1 VARGDQLS
9 LLAPPRSRFGEPIAW
24 LSGIQPLRDAASH
37 FQWTWRYRELL
48 RNFVVR
54 DLKARYK
61 SSVLGFFWSLA
72 NPLLM
77 MLVYTV
83 VANALWHRDYRDFPA
98 FVLSGLLAW
107 NWCAA
112 AVTGGVRSVTGS
124 AHLIKKV
131 AFPRQLLPIS
141 MVLSNGVN
149 FLLALIPMLVIAALT
164 GRWPT
169 LLLLLLPVVVV
180 IQVLLLTGIALFLG
194 AINVRFRDTEHIV
207 DVLLMA
213 WFFLTPVF
221 YSVEDLSPRYARL
234 IYIVNPMASIV
245 STYRLI
251 FYDQAPPDVFFMLR
265 MAGQA
270 LIVFVVAYLFFVRR
284 APDFAEEL

>member
-1 VARGDQLS
+1 MRAAS
-9 LLAPPRSRFGEPIAW
+9 FP
-24 LSGIQPLRDAASH
+24 PLRPAALHLLELS
-37 FQWTWRYRELL
+37 RYRELL
-48 RNFVVR
+48 RNFVAR
-54 DLKARYK
+54 DLRTRYR
-61 SSVLGFFWSLA
+61 SSFLGFFWSLA

-77 MLVYTV
+77 MVVYTI
-83 VANALWHRDYRDFPA
+83 VANALWERDYRDFPA

-107 NWCAA
+107 NWCAS
-112 AVTGGVRSVTGS
+112 AVTGGVRSVTGA

-141 MVLSNGVN
+141 MVVSNGVN
-149 FLLALIPMLVIAALT
+149 FLLALIPLLAIAALT
-164 GRWPT
+164 GRWPSP
-169 LLLLLLPVVVV
+169 LLLLLPVVLV
-180 IQVLLLTGIALFLG
+180 IQLLLLTGIALFLG
-194 AINVRFRDTEHIV
+194 ALNVYFRDTEHVV

-221 YSVEDLSPRYARL
+221 YSVEDLSPRYSRL

-251 FYDQAPPDVFFMLR
+251 FYYQAPPDLFFVLR
-265 MAGQA
+265 MASQA
-270 LIVFVVAYLFFVRR
+270 AVVFVVGYLFFVRR

>member
-1 VARGDQLS
+1 MPRRYNRARGTDLS
-9 LLAPPRSRFGEPIAW
+9 SLA
-24 LSGIQPLRDAASH
+24 LPLARPLPKAAIDHVLWS
-37 FQWTWRYRELL
+37 WRYRELL

-61 SSVLGFFWSLA
+61 NSFLGFFWSLL

-77 MLVYTV
+77 MVVFTV
-83 VANALWHRDYRDFPA
+83 VANALWQRDWRDFPA

-107 NWCAA
+107 NWCTA
-112 AVTGGVRSVTGS
+112 AVSGGVRSVTGS

-141 MVLSNGVN
+141 IVVSNGVN
-149 FLLALIPMLVIAALT
+149 FLLALIPMILIAALT

-169 LLLLLLPVVVV
+169 PLLLLLPVVVV
-180 IQVLLLTGIALFLG
+180 IQLLFLTGIALFLG
-194 AINVRFRDTEHIV
+194 CLNVYFRDTEHIV

-251 FYDQAPPDVFFMLR
+251 FYNLAPPDLFFILR
-265 MAGQA
+265 MGGQA
-270 LIVFVVAYLFFVRR
+270 LIVFALAYLFFIHR